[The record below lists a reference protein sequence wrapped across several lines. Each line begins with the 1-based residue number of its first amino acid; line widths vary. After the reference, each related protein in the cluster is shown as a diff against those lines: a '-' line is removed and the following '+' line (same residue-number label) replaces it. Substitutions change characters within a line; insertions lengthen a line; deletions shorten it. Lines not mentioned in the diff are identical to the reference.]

1 MAAEQVKEIRKEQH
15 MSVFGVRTFADVRAL
30 FYVLTPLVVAWL
42 VQLGVVGDRE
52 ADLWVALG
60 VAVLSPA
67 LAFAHTVDG
76 FRRWFYPAVAAVSG
90 LLLGYG
96 IVTDSQLSP
105 VLAIVSALVGAGVA
119 AANTPTS

>member
-1 MAAEQVKEIRKEQH
+1 
-15 MSVFGVRTFADVRAL
+15 MSVFGIRTWADVRSL
-30 FYVLTPLVVAWL
+30 LYVLTPLLVAWL

-52 ADLWVALG
+52 ADLWIALG

-67 LAFAHTVDG
+67 MAAMNTVDG
-76 FRRWFYPAVAAVSG
+76 FRRWFYPALAATNA

-105 VLAIVSALVGAGVA
+105 VIAIVTALVGAGVA
-119 AANTPTS
+119 AANTPTSEA